1 MKQTINYDKLIEYQ
15 SLEANMTCRGIRGA
29 ITIDENKKDLI
40 IEGTIRLLSEIIE
53 SNKIHEDDIVS
64 IFFSVT
70 EDLNATFPARAA
82 RTIGLTD
89 TPLLCFHE
97 IRVPDGLEKC
107 IRILMHINSNKN
119 KSDIKHIYLEKAE
132 SLRPDISQ

>member
-1 MKQTINYDKLIEYQ
+1 MISKNDIK
-15 SLEANMTCRGIRGA
+15 
-29 ITIDENKKDLI
+29 EN
-40 IEGTIRLLSEIIE
+40 
-53 SNKIHEDDIVS
+53 DIVS

-82 RTIGLTD
+82 RQMNLTH

-107 IRILMHINSNKN
+107 IRILMHVNSLK
-119 KSDIKHIYLEKAE
+119 KQTEMKHIYLKEAIK
-132 SLRPDISQ
+132 LRPDLSKDSYNL

>member
-1 MKQTINYDKLIEYQ
+1 
-15 SLEANMTCRGIRGA
+15 MTCRGIRGA
-29 ITIDENKKDLI
+29 ITIEENNKDQI
-40 IEGTIRLLSEIIE
+40 VAGTIRILSEMISKNDIKE
-53 SNKIHEDDIVS
+53 NDIVS

-82 RTIGLTD
+82 RQMNLTH

-107 IRILMHINSNKN
+107 IRILMHVNSNK
-119 KSDIKHIYLEKAE
+119 SIQEIEHIYLEKAA
-132 SLRPDISQ
+132 SLRPDISKK

>member
-1 MKQTINYDKLIEYQ
+1 
-15 SLEANMTCRGIRGA
+15 MTCRGIRGA
-29 ITIDENKKDLI
+29 ITINENKKEPI
-40 IEGTIRLLSEIIE
+40 IEGTIRLLNEIISVNE
-53 SNKIHEDDIVS
+53 IKEEDIVS

-82 RTIGLTD
+82 RNMGLTT

-107 IRILMHINSNKN
+107 IRILMHVNSTKD
-119 KSDIKHIYLEKAE
+119 KSSIKHIYLEKAE
-132 SLRPDISQ
+132 SLRPDIAQ

>member
-1 MKQTINYDKLIEYQ
+1 MISGIDLNPAFIIRFTFPSDKPSTFKEV
-15 SLEANMTCRGIRGA
+15 
-29 ITIDENKKDLI
+29 KKA
-40 IEGTIRLLSEIIE
+40 
-53 SNKIHEDDIVS
+53 V

-82 RTIGLTD
+82 RQMNLTH

-107 IRILMHINSNKN
+107 IRILMHVNSD
-119 KSDIKHIYLEKAE
+119 KSIEDIEHVYLEKAA
-132 SLRPDISQ
+132 SLRPDISNK